1 METKVARL
9 DLVAAGRLD
18 FEAPDPA
25 RFPALRLAR
34 EALKQGGAAPA
45 ILNAANEVAVAAF
58 LDGAIHF
65 GDIARFVEEALQTM
79 NETAPATIS
88 DVIDLDRRTRS
99 RAGALI
105 AGQVG

>member
-1 METKVARL
+1 
-9 DLVAAGRLD
+9 
-18 FEAPDPA
+18 
-25 RFPALRLAR
+25 
-34 EALKQGGAAPA
+34 
-45 ILNAANEVAVAAF
+45 
-58 LDGAIHF
+58 
-65 GDIARFVEEALQTM
+65 M